1 MEMDE
6 DFKAEI
12 VSMIIQ
18 GRTIDAIKK
27 LSDSYGIDP
36 PRIKV
41 GRVKGKS
48 RALAVYI
55 PRTKTIIIQN
65 GELFNNP
72 FVVLHEYYHHLR
84 YQDKRHRGT
93 EQNADKY
100 AASFIQAFKSK
111 VSSKKHT

>member
-1 MEMDE
+1 
-6 DFKAEI
+6 
-12 VSMIIQ
+12 MIIQ
-18 GRTIDAIKK
+18 GKTIEAIKR

-36 PRIKV
+36 PKIKV

-48 RALAVYI
+48 RALAVYL
-55 PRTKTIIIQN
+55 PRTKTIVIQN

-84 YQDKRHRGT
+84 YQDMRHRGT

-100 AASFIQAFKSK
+100 AASFIQAFKIRTLSK
-111 VSSKKHT
+111 NKATRSS

>member
-1 MEMDE
+1 MDE

-18 GRTIDAIKK
+18 GKTIDAIKK

-36 PRIKV
+36 PKIKV

-55 PRTKTIIIQN
+55 PRTKTIVIQN

-100 AASFIQAFKSK
+100 AASFIQAFKTRAL
-111 VSSKKHT
+111 SKK